1 MQVDSF
7 IVGENYSRSFHCLRS
22 DIMDL
27 EKVKQLVLPYLEAH
41 NLILYDV
48 KMVKEYGFNVLQVSV
63 DKEGGID
70 SDSLALVNEYLS
82 EKLDAID
89 SDMPEYMLE
98 VCSPGAEKPL
108 RNMEEVKQSIGQYV
122 NIKTKEDGVFEGYL
136 EDLSDDVLV
145 VKINVKGRIK
155 NINIKY
161 EDIKKIRLAVKF

>member
-1 MQVDSF
+1 
-7 IVGENYSRSFHCLRS
+7 
-22 DIMDL
+22 MDL